1 MVDLTVDLNSF
12 SFESSLGD
20 DEKEFEVFRARSN
33 QLTICGCAHAAF
45 LCRLSL
51 SLRYVTAVVKG
62 LTKSAGTPFYSLA
75 FYFFFSISERMPNI
89 MRQAATGTTCLYA
102 SGSSD

>member
-51 SLRYVTAVVKG
+51 SLRYVMAVVKDH
-62 LTKSAGTPFYSLA
+62 TV
-75 FYFFFSISERMPNI
+75 R
-89 MRQAATGTTCLYA
+89 
-102 SGSSD
+102 